1 MTKKE
6 TEYKIEENRRKYL
19 TPGTIS
25 LLRPKNAVF
34 ISSAN
39 SFKHE
44 LAKTIGALMLQRY
57 GDIKFDEEL
66 VKRISD
72 IGYYITTEL
81 MNEFPKSNEPFI
93 TEAQY
98 NKNRRIDLV
107 RLRDNQ
113 HFEFETDHT
122 IKKEGAFTFYI

>member
-34 ISSAN
+34 LSTAN
-39 SFKHE
+39 SIKHE
-44 LAKTIGALMLQRY
+44 LSKTIGALMLQRY

-66 VKRISD
+66 VDAISHVSEMIED
-72 IGYYITTEL
+72 K
-81 MNEFPKSNEPFI
+81 MKEFPKSNEPFI
-93 TEAQY
+93 TEAQLD
-98 NKNRRIDLV
+98 KSRRIDLV

-113 HFEFETDHT
+113 HFEFETNHT